1 MKKNILFVVNPISG
15 GKSKLNFAD
24 KVFKYLDLKLFEPK
38 IVFTERQG
46 HAIEL
51 AKNAVEDKFDIVVA
65 VGGDG
70 TINEIASVLEGTQL
84 AMGIIPFGSGNG
96 LARSLN
102 IPLRDINAI
111 KRLNKLHY
119 HSIDSGTLNNRKF
132 FNMAGIGFDALI
144 SARFAENIKRGFW
157 GYFKTT
163 ISEIS
168 NYKSQHYRIELDGKK
183 MNVDAFM
190 ISLANSSQFGN
201 NAHIAPA
208 ASLEDGFLDVCI
220 VKPFPFYQFP
230 VLGYRMFSKSTHK
243 SKFVQILRAKNIKI
257 IRENPSEVHVDGEP
271 LLMGSE
277 LNISIKPLSLN
288 VLN

>member
-1 MKKNILFVVNPISG
+1 MKKNILFVINPISG
-15 GKSKLNFAD
+15 GKSKLNFAE
-24 KVFKYLDLKLFEPK
+24 KVFKYLNLNLFEPSL
-38 IVFTERQG
+38 VFTQGPG
-46 HAIEL
+46 HAKEL
-51 AKNAVEDKFDIVVA
+51 AKQAMEDGVDIIVS

-70 TINEIASVLEGTQL
+70 TINEIATVIDETKL

-102 IPLRDINAI
+102 IPLNEIDAI
-111 KRLNKLHY
+111 KRLNNLHF
-119 HSIDSGTLNNRKF
+119 HSIDSGRLNDRKF

-144 SARFAENIKRGFW
+144 STRFAENVKRGFW

-163 ISEIS
+163 MSEVY
-168 NYKSQHYRIELDGKK
+168 NYKSQKYQIEVDGQLIER
-183 MNVDAFM
+183 DAFM

-201 NAHIAPA
+201 NAHIAPH
-208 ASLEDGFLDVCI
+208 ASLNDGFLDICI

-243 SKFVQILRAKNIKI
+243 SDYVEILRGKTIKI
-257 IRENPSEVHVDGEP
+257 SRESPSAVHLDGEP
-271 LLMGSE
+271 IQMGLE
-277 LNISIKPLSLN
+277 LNISIKPLSLT